1 MGLSEIASGVVLD
14 LAKNE
19 GALNKTADVMGMLFP
34 YAGLTKRALDM
45 YISDVENSN
54 MSSESKLF
62 AILNAKKTIKQL
74 KNQKK
79 IAEIALDNVKTGTD
93 FTSKS
98 GVNEEWLERFMDSAG
113 FVSSEDVQLI
123 WGKILG
129 NEFEKPGST
138 PPNMIR
144 ILSEITSTYAQA
156 FKKICSMHVMLFPIN
171 DKEQIER
178 AMCKIMVPYRG
189 NDKFMEEIGLSF
201 NILNELETLGLIKFT
216 LMGDYASTKI
226 PEKKVV
232 VYVDGQSDT
241 IIEHN
246 KDTIMLGNV
255 TLTVAGEALFAI
267 TPFEKIE
274 GYVEMVKQYMLN
286 NRVKYM
292 DESKYQIVEKNN
304 YFHIEKSDD
313 NN

>member
-1 MGLSEIASGVVLD
+1 MGLSEMASEVMLD
-14 LAKNE
+14 LVKNE
-19 GALNKTADVMGMLFP
+19 GALNKTAGVMGMLFP
-34 YAGLTKRALDM
+34 YAGLTKRALDV

-54 MSSESKLF
+54 MSSESKLL

-171 DKEQIER
+171 DEEQIER

-274 GYVEMVKQYMLN
+274 GYAEMVKQYMLN

-292 DESKYQIVEKNN
+292 D
-304 YFHIEKSDD
+304 
-313 NN
+313 

>member
-1 MGLSEIASGVVLD
+1 MGLSEMASEVMLD
-14 LAKNE
+14 LVKNE
-19 GALNKTADVMGMLFP
+19 GALNKTAGVMGMLFP
-34 YAGLTKRALDM
+34 YAGLTKRALDV

-54 MSSESKLF
+54 MSSESKLL

-171 DKEQIER
+171 DEEQIER

-274 GYVEMVKQYMLN
+274 GYAEMVKQYMLN